1 MSIWEKMGFKKGPKL
16 TPEQEQ
22 ENQRVAIVRKIL
34 TLDAII
40 KEVEKNVRIF
50 GSVPADNTLL
60 NNLQESIDELNEKL
74 VALGGKP
81 IKREETDR
89 GPAPAV
95 EQKRGERP
103 IGREAAERIVEETA
117 EALAEKIPR
126 EGRRPTKRD
135 FGVIQGGKRSS
146 AEEKK

>member
-1 MSIWEKMGFKKGPKL
+1 MSIWEKMGFSKKGPKL

-22 ENQRVAIVRKIL
+22 ENQRVAIVRELLMLEKR
-34 TLDAII
+34 I
-40 KEVEKNVRIF
+40 KEVEKNMEFEPVH
-50 GSVPADNTLL
+50 ADVDLL
-60 NNLQESIDELNEKL
+60 NNLQEKIDELNEKL